1 LQTTPSIPFCC
12 TLISILL
19 LGVIFVK
26 SGKVNSDIFG
36 ILAASTTLSIGF
48 LAVTMAQPKNHHD
61 HYSSISDSGSH
72 LYLLQIQEVLKSNT
86 FSDNYIASVIKI
98 DHKRS
103 SGKIFLS
110 SKIDALGPKLKPDQ
124 HITYYG
130 SYSATDNPLNPHQ
143 FSYKNYLNTLGIY
156 DRMQLEPDRIEIK
169 NKSLTTPYGWAF
181 KIREYITEKLKKAQI
196 GRKEL
201 SIIQTL
207 LLGQRT
213 DIS

>member
-1 LQTTPSIPFCC
+1 
-12 TLISILL
+12 
-19 LGVIFVK
+19 
-26 SGKVNSDIFG
+26 
-36 ILAASTTLSIGF
+36 
-48 LAVTMAQPKNHHD
+48 MAQPKNHHD

-130 SYSATDNPLNPHQ
+130 SYSALHNPLNPHQ